1 MKHLKKYKVFGS
13 PLMRYLGKEEL
24 DEMDESDIN
33 DYRSEIIQR
42 NNQDSD
48 FNQYFNELDLYR
60 EIRFDYNGKFLQK
73 LLNNHDPN
81 RRPTSTDDEIAN
93 LLVNVMNRSGF
104 DSLHDLHRKECI
116 KKVGTPKFIIGII

>member
-1 MKHLKKYKVFGS
+1 MRKFTESLSSIKKVEQKTISYYS
-13 PLMRYLGKEEL
+13 IMPLLNGLETERPG
-24 DEMDESDIN
+24 
-33 DYRSEIIQR
+33 
-42 NNQDSD
+42 
-48 FNQYFNELDLYR
+48 
-60 EIRFDYNGKFLQK
+60 FDYNGKFLQK

-116 KKVGTPKFIIGII
+116 KKVGTPKFIME